1 MKYQDLETSTA
12 PIMDFK
18 WYANTKVVDK
28 VYVVLYNNP
37 YVTSI
42 QGVFASY
49 QAAEQM
55 LKKHEIV
62 LRNFYLQ
69 QAVEKGTAM
78 TEQQAKEEAKLSI
91 SRYYGICTY
100 EVQE

>member
-1 MKYQDLETSTA
+1 MKYQDIET
-12 PIMDFK
+12 
-18 WYANTKVVDK
+18 NTKVVDK
-28 VYVVLYNNP
+28 VYVVLYSNL

-55 LKKHEIV
+55 LKKHESV
-62 LRNFYLQ
+62 LRNLYLQ
-69 QAVEKGTAM
+69 QASEKGHAM
-78 TEQQAKEEAKLSI
+78 TEQQVKEEAKLSI

>member
-1 MKYQDLETSTA
+1 MKYQDLETNTA

-18 WYANTKVVDK
+18 WYTSTKVADK
-28 VYVVLYNNP
+28 VYVVLYSNL
-37 YVTSI
+37 YITSI

-55 LKKHEIV
+55 LKKHEVI
-62 LRNFYLQ
+62 LRNLYLQ
-69 QAVEKGTAM
+69 RASEKGNTM

>member
-1 MKYQDLETSTA
+1 MKYQDLETSTT

-18 WYANTKVVDK
+18 LYTSTKVADK

-55 LKKHEIV
+55 LKKHEVV
-62 LRNFYLQ
+62 LRNLYLQ
-69 QAVEKGTAM
+69 QAAEKGNTM

-91 SRYYGICTY
+91 SKYYGICTY

>member
-1 MKYQDLETSTA
+1 MKYQDLETNTA

-18 WYANTKVVDK
+18 WYTNTKVVDK
-28 VYVVLYNNP
+28 VYVVLYSTP

-49 QAAEQM
+49 EAAEQM

-69 QAVEKGTAM
+69 QASEKGNTI
-78 TEQQAKEEAKLSI
+78 TEQQAKEEAKSSI